1 LAQIARGKTELMAST
16 GGLWMLVAV
25 ALLLVLTGLPA
36 WIVLIGVSVIA
47 AVAGVGTGV
56 FGIDLLTALPMRL
69 VGLLESDLLQAL
81 PLYALMGVLLNRL
94 SLAEIWLRAGRRLF
108 RRTSSASELS
118 ALGLGVLLAPL
129 NGSVGASVAM
139 LGRTV
144 LPQLEDKLGSERGA
158 ALACVASTMGIVV
171 PPSLVLVLLGDA
183 MMRAHTEAANATGAL
198 VRIINTQDVFHAAL
212 PAACMFLL
220 LALSVTAWIGH
231 HNPRPEAAF
240 KSPSRA
246 EWAIAA
252 GTSGFVV
259 VLLFLVASGRLY
271 AVEAAAFGGVA
282 LFGFALT
289 VGGLRWPVLNEV
301 LRDTLALTGALFALL
316 LGATTFTLLVRSF
329 GTDRWVA
336 EVFAEL
342 GVGQTLPLLVALGT
356 LVASALVLDAFEI
369 IFVVI
374 PIIMPPLLMRVPDA
388 TWVAVL
394 TLLVLQMS
402 FLLPPLGYA
411 LLMVRGYARR
421 GLSNR
426 LLAKALL
433 PYLIV
438 QVCVLALVFV
448 FPSLVSPG
456 PESRA
461 AATESTGESDDLA
474 TQIKRQREGQ

>member
-1 LAQIARGKTELMAST
+1 LEGIASGKTELMAST
-16 GGLWMLVAV
+16 GGLWMLAAV

-36 WIVLIGVSVIA
+36 WIVLIGVAVIA
-47 AVAGVGTGV
+47 AVVGVGTGV
-56 FGIDLLTALPMRL
+56 FGVDLLTALPMRL

-94 SLAEIWLRAGRRLF
+94 SLAEIWLRAGRQLF
-108 RRTSSASELS
+108 RRTASASELS
-118 ALGLGVLLAPL
+118 AIGLGVLVAPL

-212 PAACMFLL
+212 PAAGLFLL
-220 LALSVTAWIGH
+220 LALLVTAWIGRRD
-231 HNPRPEAAF
+231 PRPEPTLEP
-240 KSPSRA
+240 PSRS
-246 EWAIAA
+246 EWVIAA
-252 GTSGFVV
+252 ATSGFVFT
-259 VLLFLVASGRLY
+259 LLFLVASGRLY

-282 LFGFALT
+282 LFGFAST
-289 VGGLRWPVLNEV
+289 VGGMRSPVLSEV

-316 LGATTFTLLVRSF
+316 IGATTFTLLVRSF

-336 EVFAEL
+336 EVFAGL
-342 GVGQTLPLLVALGT
+342 GSGQGLPLLVAMGT
-356 LVASALVLDAFEI
+356 LVLSALVLDAFEI

-374 PIIMPPLLMRVPDA
+374 PIIMPPLLMRAPDA

-411 LLMVRGYARR
+411 LLMVRGYVRR

-438 QVCVLALVFV
+438 QVCVLALVFS
-448 FPSLVSPG
+448 FPGLVSPG
-456 PESRA
+456 PESRTA
-461 AATESTGESDDLA
+461 VPAPGTDIEDDLA
-474 TQIKRQREGQ
+474 AQLKRQAQ